1 MLGVAR
7 LKSDVAIASA
17 NASLDIVSRRLQA
30 ADPKVE
36 AGRSIEALLAHD
48 DLVGDSR
55 QPLLLLRACVAAVLL
70 IACVN
75 VSNLLLAGAVDRQ
88 REIAVRSALG
98 ATRRT
103 VIGQMLTEVLLLS
116 IAAAS
121 LGLLLGRW
129 LLGTLAW
136 LQPRPVPIPPD
147 VPLDATVLLFTT
159 FAGVM
164 VALVCGVAPA
174 ATGATRRSRST
185 DGRLPPARSRGR
197 VRTS

>member
-1 MLGVAR
+1 TGGDRHHPPEHSVRAASLDAPAGVRRRRHPHARARHRRLHARGPLPGAGRVAERGPVMLGVAR

-55 QPLLLLRACVAAVLL
+55 QPLLLLR
-70 IACVN
+70 
-75 VSNLLLAGAVDRQ
+75 
-88 REIAVRSALG
+88 
-98 ATRRT
+98 
-103 VIGQMLTEVLLLS
+103 
-116 IAAAS
+116 
-121 LGLLLGRW
+121 
-129 LLGTLAW
+129 TLAW

-185 DGRLPPARSRGR
+185 AGRLPPARSRGR

>member
-1 MLGVAR
+1 M
-7 LKSDVAIASA
+7 
-17 NASLDIVSRRLQA
+17 
-30 ADPKVE
+30 
-36 AGRSIEALLAHD
+36 
-48 DLVGDSR
+48 
-55 QPLLLLRACVAAVLL
+55 
-70 IACVN
+70 
-75 VSNLLLAGAVDRQ
+75 
-88 REIAVRSALG
+88 
-98 ATRRT
+98 
-103 VIGQMLTEVLLLS
+103 IGQMLTEVLLLS
-116 IAAAS
+116 IAAAL

-185 DGRLPPARSRGR
+185 AGRLPPARSRGR